1 MLIPDC
7 KKPTERID
15 LVTRPAIP
23 QMKDTCEDVVN
34 SIAALTGPDE
44 DVDSFI
50 KDTEDI
56 DDDDED
62 NVNHRFHHKPFGRL
76 ESTSSEVVVL
86 EENELVVASQAKLLM
101 DCSEMMWA
109 SGTNN

>member
-1 MLIPDC
+1 
-7 KKPTERID
+7 
-15 LVTRPAIP
+15 
-23 QMKDTCEDVVN
+23 MKDTCEDVVN

-109 SGTNN
+109 SGTNI

>member
-1 MLIPDC
+1 
-7 KKPTERID
+7 
-15 LVTRPAIP
+15 
-23 QMKDTCEDVVN
+23 MKDTCEDVVN

-62 NVNHRFHHKPFGRL
+62 NMNHRFHHNQFGRL

-109 SGTNN
+109 SGMHSTISVYCKC

>member
-1 MLIPDC
+1 MKSQLNRNDLATIPA
-7 KKPTERID
+7 
-15 LVTRPAIP
+15 VA

-34 SIAALTGPDE
+34 SIAALTGPEE

-50 KDTEDI
+50 KDI

-62 NVNHRFHHKPFGRL
+62 NINHRFHHKQVGRL

-86 EENELVVASQAKLLM
+86 EDNELAVASQAKLLM